1 MTPLGSAGGPQERVR
16 VVAVGEA
23 ISITGGPP
31 GTISREYIK
40 LVISIGAVRI
50 PGATKNTMDQSICM
64 YSTYPL
70 VLFLQ
75 QLKLLLQ
82 CCLTH
87 K

>member
-1 MTPLGSAGGPQERVR
+1 M
-16 VVAVGEA
+16 GEA

-31 GTISREYIK
+31 ETISREYIK

-50 PGATKNTMDQSICM
+50 PGATKTTSYSTMDQ
-64 YSTYPL
+64 YVFDLYLL

-75 QLKLLLQ
+75 QLKPLPQ
-82 CCLTH
+82 CCLTD